1 MNVDH
6 LPEQPKPAE
15 APDNSPLS
23 FTIAAQDNGNVMIGF
38 SRNLNVMSIGA
49 QNAVRLAEYIIA
61 RAKDAA
67 KAAGIT
73 LVFEEKT

>member
-6 LPEQPKPAE
+6 LPEQPTPAE
-15 APDNSPLS
+15 PDNSPLS